1 MGSGHLS
8 ASTQSAHR
16 TPKAVGRNLTEA
28 GSTQSQDRLTFTPC
42 TFIGQHAHATHMG
55 VAAHH
60 ARDKVLES
68 VNEGGNTQSQVK
80 LTFTLRAN
88 MWLDAHATHVV
99 IAVHHICDEVVE
111 SVNVTLVYPSE
122 MGLR

>member
-1 MGSGHLS
+1 
-8 ASTQSAHR
+8 
-16 TPKAVGRNLTEA
+16 
-28 GSTQSQDRLTFTPC
+28 
-42 TFIGQHAHATHMG
+42 
-55 VAAHH
+55 
-60 ARDKVLES
+60 
-68 VNEGGNTQSQVK
+68 
-80 LTFTLRAN
+80 

>member
-1 MGSGHLS
+1 
-8 ASTQSAHR
+8 
-16 TPKAVGRNLTEA
+16 
-28 GSTQSQDRLTFTPC
+28 
-42 TFIGQHAHATHMG
+42 MG